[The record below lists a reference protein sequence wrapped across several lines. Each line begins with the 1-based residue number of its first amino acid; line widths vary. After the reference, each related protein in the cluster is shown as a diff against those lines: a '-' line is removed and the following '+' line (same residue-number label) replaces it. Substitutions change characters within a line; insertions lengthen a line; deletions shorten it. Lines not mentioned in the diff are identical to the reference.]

1 MFCQAQF
8 DYKNHTTSL
17 ISLVFNVAKQKTI

>member
-8 DYKNHTTSL
+8 GYKNHTTSL
-17 ISLVFNVAKQKTI
+17 ISLVLNVAKQKTI